1 MEVKPIS
8 NNQLKYLSFQKVIP
22 RDNYHD
28 ISVHKYYIYCYLDPF
43 RSGEYHFK
51 IMGKPFTFGYEPVYV
66 GKASSAHGYR
76 HNQHIAEFLKGFDSE
91 EPSSP
96 SGITMSYNIT
106 KYNTFTEID
115 KQMKVNTNPNL
126 PSNWEEY
133 QKNWIIILEHYD
145 DANELIQAEKEFIRT
160 IGVQYKH
167 TGPLTNAILG

>member
-115 KQMKVNTNPNL
+115 KQMK
-126 PSNWEEY
+126 
-133 QKNWIIILEHYD
+133 LEQD
-145 DANELIQAEKEFIRT
+145 MINEQTLKGLSYEQAQCHVMRCLYIDGFS
-160 IGVQYKH
+160 
-167 TGPLTNAILG
+167 GPTFK